1 MLRRAVRIVGCAFAA
16 LLSFGAPLGAQ
27 SLTDQR
33 TIEDIRRALTRLPDY
48 GVFDFLTMQYE
59 RGTVT
64 LSGFVYQ
71 PSLKRD
77 VISTTRRVARVDEV
91 VDQIGELPH
100 SPNDDRIRWHTF
112 DLIYR
117 DDSLARYGAGGGLSS
132 FDDQINA
139 RPLPGMQ
146 PFGTYAIHI
155 IVKGGRTL
163 LVGVVDSEI
172 DKRIAG
178 LRAAEVPGTFGVD
191 NQLVVATPI
200 DRGAAADGS
209 RGGRAQRGPPTL
221 RAAAVPIPRLAES
234 PSVPPSRLSFS

>member
-1 MLRRAVRIVGCAFAA
+1 MVKQTVRIVGFAFAA
-16 LLSFGAPLGAQ
+16 LLSCGAPVGAQ

-33 TIEDIRRALTRLPDY
+33 TIDDIRQALTRLHDY

-64 LSGFVYQ
+64 LSGFVYR

-77 VISTTRRVARVDEV
+77 VISATRRVARVDEV
-91 VDQIGELPH
+91 VDQIGELPN
-100 SPNDDRIRWHTF
+100 SQNDDRIRWHTF

-117 DDSLARYGAGGGLSS
+117 DDALARYGAGGGLTS
-132 FDDQINA
+132 FDDQVNS
-139 RPLPGMQ
+139 RQFPGMQ

-178 LRAAEVPGTFGVD
+178 VRAGEVPGSFGVD
-191 NQLVVATPI
+191 NQLVVAT
-200 DRGAAADGS
+200 RNRS
-209 RGGRAQRGPPTL
+209 R
-221 RAAAVPIPRLAES
+221 
-234 PSVPPSRLSFS
+234 